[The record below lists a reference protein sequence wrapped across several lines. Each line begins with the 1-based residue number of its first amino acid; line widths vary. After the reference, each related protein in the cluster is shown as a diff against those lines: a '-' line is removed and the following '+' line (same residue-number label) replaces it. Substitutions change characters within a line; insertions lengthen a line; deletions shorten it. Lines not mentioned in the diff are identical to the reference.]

1 MCIAILVGFGLG
13 WLGLL
18 GVGLFMSGDCFLS
31 LLGGLG
37 FDYVGWFGVGFC
49 WFGFW
54 IYVVVCFGCLLVVT
68 LIVLLLVVL

>member
-18 GVGLFMSGDCFLS
+18 GVDLFMSGDCFLS

-37 FDYVGWFGVGFC
+37 FDYVVGLVLVFVGLG
-49 WFGFW
+49 FGFTW
-54 IYVVVCFGCLLVVT
+54 WFV
-68 LIVLLLVVL
+68 LIVC